1 MSKRLSKVADDFE
14 SLRTRLAPP
23 GSAAAESS
31 PAKALPLPPSSG
43 TDESTLSRF
52 TSILSRL
59 ETVTDQVS
67 ELREKLSKPFEAMG
81 DVLDNKEV
89 EAAAAGAVAIDEYV
103 KEKCELEELPSD
115 YEVVAAQAT
124 VFNVMGNKLTVL
136 PPGGL
141 LISISM

>member
-1 MSKRLSKVADDFE
+1 
-14 SLRTRLAPP
+14 
-23 GSAAAESS
+23 
-31 PAKALPLPPSSG
+31 
-43 TDESTLSRF
+43 
-52 TSILSRL
+52 
-59 ETVTDQVS
+59 VS

-81 DVLDNKEV
+81 DILEKDV

-115 YEVVAAQAT
+115 FETVAAQAT

-141 LISISM
+141 SNISRV